1 MEPITLKPLMTRR
14 LVKLAKEAHRPP
26 EAMLP
31 FVLRDGFDYCEKV
44 VRAVNAGLADV
55 VAGRV
60 MPHQQAMAEIKHRL
74 DAHIRVVERRSHQGF
89 RDGDGV

>member
-1 MEPITLKPLMTRR
+1 MTRR
-14 LVKLAKEAHRPP
+14 LVKLAKEAQRTP

-31 FVLRDGFDYCEKV
+31 FVSRDGFGYCEQV

-55 VAGRV
+55 AAGRV

-74 DAHIRVVERRSHQGF
+74 DAHIRSVERRSHQGF
-89 RDGDGV
+89 GAGDGA